1 MYHNKRPQNANFIET
16 SEEEEET
23 DNEYEVEEVNF
34 VLMTTQHSRKDFVDE
49 MKTKAVT
56 DTPCTKTV
64 AGVLWLQNYKQNLDE
79 TSFNQV
85 EISESH
91 DVFEF
96 SDVLKVIATS
106 KAESLAQ
113 IGNIKY
119 FIQAE
124 IVQEKVPLLLSK
136 TSLKKS
142 GTVLNVQND
151 Y

>member
-1 MYHNKRPQNANFIET
+1 
-16 SEEEEET
+16 
-23 DNEYEVEEVNF
+23 
-34 VLMTTQHSRKDFVDE
+34 MTTQHSIKDFVDE
-49 MKTKAVT
+49 MKTKAVI
-56 DTPCTKTV
+56 DTPSTKTV
-64 AGVLWLQNYKQNLDE
+64 AGALWLQNYKQNLDE
-79 TSFNQV
+79 TSFDQV

-91 DVFEF
+91 KVFEF
-96 SDVLKVIATS
+96 SDVLKVIAMS
-106 KAESLAQ
+106 KAKSLAQ
-113 IGNIKY
+113 IGNIKC